1 MGVAL
6 PLHPEYRTLP
16 MVWYVPPLSPIL
28 QRVTSDVYLPDAHE
42 MRVPVQYLANL
53 FTAGNTEIL
62 ARTLQRVLDM
72 REYMRRRET
81 GERSYRSQCR
91 FNRRSKCTV
100 CTNCW
105 HCPNIMI
112 ALLSHLM

>member
-1 MGVAL
+1 MCIWQVYIRCYTLQDWA
-6 PLHPEYRTLP
+6 EYRTLP

-53 FTAGNTEIL
+53 LQHGNTDIL

-72 REYMRRRET
+72 REIHAP
-81 GERSYRSQCR
+81 S
-91 FNRRSKCTV
+91 
-100 CTNCW
+100 
-105 HCPNIMI
+105 
-112 ALLSHLM
+112 